1 MCQTQ
6 RKRKKMPKK
15 KLMKMSLSGFK
26 NSAKGRKIMKIFYL
40 KRVEDE
46 SGVSGT
52 GRIAQGFIFD
62 NGKVALTW
70 LSEHPS
76 VTVYDSIGEVHAI
89 HGHGGKTE
97 VIMEPDY
104 KRAYNEMKS
113 FVDNFKLE
121 DVMKLNQQY
130 VALKKRFMKFQES
143 REYEILKELDLV
155 DSDDKLYA

>member
-1 MCQTQ
+1 MQ
-6 RKRKKMPKK
+6 
-15 KLMKMSLSGFK
+15 MKM
-26 NSAKGRKIMKIFYL
+26 FYL

-76 VTVYDSIGEVHAI
+76 VTIYDSIGEVTAV

-97 VIMEPDY
+97 VVMEPDY
-104 KRAYNEMKS
+104 KRAYGELKS
-113 FVDNFKLE
+113 FIENFDLQEAMKERLPLDGQTAKL
-121 DVMKLNQQY
+121 
-130 VALKKRFMKFQES
+130 
-143 REYEILKELDLV
+143 LKE
-155 DSDDKLYA
+155 KE

>member
-1 MCQTQ
+1 MYQKSTAKTKP
-6 RKRKKMPKK
+6 KRKTSKK
-15 KLMKMSLSGFK
+15 TASSAFSDKLL
-26 NSAKGRKIMKIFYL
+26 GRERMKIFYL
-40 KRVEDE
+40 KRTEDE

-104 KRAYNEMKS
+104 KRAFGEMKS

-121 DVMKLNQQY
+121 DVLKTQLPVEGSAAKL
-130 VALKKRFMKFQES
+130 
-143 REYEILKELDLV
+143 LKE
-155 DSDDKLYA
+155 KE

>member
-1 MCQTQ
+1 MYQMHI
-6 RKRKKMPKK
+6 KEKK
-15 KLMKMSLSGFK
+15 KKRNKSTRMHSNGSKKIYSGR
-26 NSAKGRKIMKIFYL
+26 RKVKIFYL
-40 KRVEDE
+40 KRTEDE

-104 KRAYNEMKS
+104 KRAYNEVKS

-121 DVMKLNQQY
+121 DVMKEKLP
-130 VALKKRFMKFQES
+130 VEGSAAKL
-143 REYEILKELDLV
+143 LKE
-155 DSDDKLYA
+155 KE

>member
-1 MCQTQ
+1 
-6 RKRKKMPKK
+6 
-15 KLMKMSLSGFK
+15 
-26 NSAKGRKIMKIFYL
+26 MKIFYL

-76 VTVYDSIGEVHAI
+76 MTIYDSIGEVTAV

-97 VIMEPDY
+97 VVMEPDY
-104 KRAYNEMKS
+104 KRAYGELKS
-113 FVDNFKLE
+113 FIENFSLE
-121 DVMKLNQQY
+121 AVMKEKLPVESQTTKLMKEKQKT
-130 VALKKRFMKFQES
+130 KKE
-143 REYEILKELDLV
+143 KE
-155 DSDDKLYA
+155 